1 MANFLTL
8 YRGDTVSSAKLV
20 AVSADPTLVREF
32 AERLLAGQEQSEQ
45 DPILNAL
52 EAGRVR
58 ALHLVRSEA
67 SE

>member
-1 MANFLTL
+1 MDFEGLK
-8 YRGDTVSSAKLV
+8 AKLLEKYGDV
-20 AVSADPTLVREF
+20 N
-32 AERLLAGQEQSEQ
+32 LLSMFVFMPMKAQYEP

-58 ALHLVRSEA
+58 ALHLVRNEA

>member
-1 MANFLTL
+1 MPNFVTL
-8 YRGDTVSSAKLV
+8 YRGKTISSAKLV
-20 AVSADPTLVREF
+20 AVSADPALVQEF
-32 AERLLAGQEQSEQ
+32 VERLLAGQEQSEP

-58 ALHLVRSEA
+58 ALHLVRNEA